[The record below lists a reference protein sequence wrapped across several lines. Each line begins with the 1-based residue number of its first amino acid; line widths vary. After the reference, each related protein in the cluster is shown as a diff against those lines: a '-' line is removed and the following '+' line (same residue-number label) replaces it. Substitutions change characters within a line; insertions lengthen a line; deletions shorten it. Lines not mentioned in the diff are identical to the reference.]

1 MSEIDLPE
9 CIKGKEI
16 VLKLLNTQPKI
27 TPADEDACR
36 QRRRIA
42 AALETDESRIKRF
55 VRFSLSNLKI
65 FYSNEELEERTAEVF
80 QQTAARALEKS
91 FDFDENRSAFNWIN
105 GFAANLIKQMQSR
118 LLNERTKFE
127 D

>member
-1 MSEIDLPE
+1 M
-9 CIKGKEI
+9 
-16 VLKLLNTQPKI
+16 KLLNTQPKI
-27 TPADEDACR
+27 TPADEDARR

>member
-16 VLKLLNTQPKI
+16 VLKSLNTQQKVS
-27 TPADEDACR
+27 PADQDVSR
-36 QRRRIA
+36 QRQSIV

-55 VRFSLSNLKI
+55 IRISLSNLKI
-65 FYSNEELEERTAEVF
+65 FHSNEELEERTEEVF